1 MCKLLAPFAP
11 FLTDKIYQN
20 LTGEESVH
28 LVDWPEADRSRIDE
42 KLEEEMNVVRK
53 VCEMG
58 HAKRKELGLKVRQ
71 PLQKFSIFNFSTFA
85 KASADR
91 QFSIKDEGLIN
102 LIKDELNVKKVGF
115 KIGRGKLKVDLDTK
129 ITPELKKEG
138 EAREIVRLIQEERK
152 KIGTKPNEKVD
163 AVLNSWP
170 KDMES
175 YIRDRGLVRNIK
187 KGSFEV
193 LRIND

>member
-1 MCKLLAPFAP
+1 
-11 FLTDKIYQN
+11 
-20 LTGEESVH
+20 
-28 LVDWPEADRSRIDE
+28 
-42 KLEEEMNVVRK
+42 
-53 VCEMG
+53 MG
-58 HAKRKELGLKVRQ
+58 HAKRKELGLNVRQ
-71 PLQKFSIFNFSTFA
+71 PLRKYQISN
-85 KASADR
+85 
-91 QFSIKDEGLIN
+91 IKYQIDEELIE